1 MHLLS
6 WLRLCSSSWKNFSS
20 VKLSTLRSLCWTF
33 ILTVLLKLLKAR
45 RRRGRIFFSCTR
57 PRTHYSFMDLSLV
70 VLIGAGTFLTLLIP
84 VIVYILIHERRKL
97 TTLRPAGAVL
107 VGPNYGSLL
116 LL

>member
-1 MHLLS
+1 
-6 WLRLCSSSWKNFSS
+6 
-20 VKLSTLRSLCWTF
+20 
-33 ILTVLLKLLKAR
+33 
-45 RRRGRIFFSCTR
+45 
-57 PRTHYSFMDLSLV
+57 MDLSLA

-84 VIVYILIHERRKL
+84 VIIYILIHERRKL